1 MTGPFL
7 SVREPSEATIT
18 ARAELALMRTLVDST
33 YAHVMERADAE
44 FDGDEDKAWEA
55 MPEIF
60 REAQIAL
67 NGFRMRARQ
76 RYADARRADW
86 LAWSER
92 QHAAFREADPRP
104 QEPICGDASVGPT
117 PSADPAPEAI
127 SRDPVDR
134 DSESSMYWKCQ
145 ECHLFVDNNPD
156 HETDPSVAA
165 YLHLHRGTPDDEAL
179 DETHEPWPGGEPHTL
194 WWWRENG
201 PYAMRARFILADRA
215 D

>member
-1 MTGPFL
+1 MTSPFL
-7 SVREPSEATIT
+7 PDGQPSAATCD
-18 ARAELALMRTLVDST
+18 AQAEYRMICDVIDRV
-33 YAHVMERADAE
+33 YAMVLDCADTD
-44 FDGDEDKAWEA
+44 FGGDEDRAWDA
-55 MPEIF
+55 MPETYRSAYAAIDQI
-60 REAQIAL
+60 RKSARAQVA
-67 NGFRMRARQ
+67 RAQ
-76 RYADARRADW
+76 RADW

-201 PYAMRARFILADRA
+201 PYAMRARFILAERA